1 LIRGSSQDFRVRR
14 VGGHFFTLQGLE
26 GAGRVHHVPRAG
38 EKWRGHRGEREG
50 AAMREFDYELD

>member
-1 LIRGSSQDFRVRR
+1 M
-14 VGGHFFTLQGLE
+14 
-26 GAGRVHHVPRAG
+26 HHVPRAG